1 MRKNRVVF
9 AAGVIAAVALSVT
22 ACSTPS
28 TGGSAAPTASGNKL
42 LGIVSITANEA
53 GNALAIKGA
62 TAAAEAAGWK
72 VEVVDAQGN
81 ADTANAAFR
90 NFVNKKAGMIF
101 DLVFP
106 ASSLGAGLSAARQ
119 AGIPVASWG
128 GGTGDGIVMN
138 TGDGGPF
145 STIVTNSL
153 AEDMQGKGEVLALTY
168 HGGQVCIDREKAFDA
183 VLAKN
188 PGIKVTKEEVT
199 IPGFLQDGARYAT
212 SWLASRPAGSENLAV
227 WGCWDDPTLGAIS
240 ALKQLKRSDV
250 KTYGIAG
257 SVTAIQ
263 AVKDGSMTATAY
275 EDGTAEGKTMF
286 ETTLQAIKAGSSWK
300 PKTANVDGTLVNKST
315 IDKFLSDH
323 PDILK

>member
-1 MRKNRVVF
+1 MRKKT
-9 AAGVIAAVALSVT
+9 AVIATIAAAALAMGLVG
-22 ACSTPS
+22 CSTPS
-28 TGGSAAPTASGNKL
+28 TTSGGSTGSTSKL

-62 TAAAEAAGWK
+62 TAAAKKAGWT

-90 NFVNKKAGMIF
+90 TFVNKKAGMIF

-106 ASSLGAGLSAARQ
+106 ATSLNAGLSAAKA

-128 GGTGDGIVMN
+128 GGTGNGIVMN

-145 STIVTNSL
+145 ATIVTDQL
-153 AEDMQGKGEVLALTY
+153 AKDLKGKGEVLALTY

-183 VLAKN
+183 VLAKYPN
-188 PGIKVTKEEVT
+188 IKVTKEEVR
-199 IPGFLQDGARYAT
+199 IPGFLQDGANYAS
-212 SWLASRPAGSENLAV
+212 SWLSSRPAGSANLAV

-240 ALKQLKRSDV
+240 ALKQLNRTDV
-250 KTYGIAG
+250 KTYGVAG
-257 SVTAIQ
+257 SITAIQ

-275 EDGTAEGKTMF
+275 EDQQAEGRTMF
-286 ETTLQAIKAGSSWK
+286 ETTLEAIKAGSSWK
-300 PKTANVDGTLVNKST
+300 AKTVDVPGSLVHSST
-315 IDKFLSDH
+315 IDQFLKDH
-323 PDILK
+323 PGILG